1 MTTHSFQKFIEST
14 LVAPF
19 DEPDDEGRIA
29 AAGNH
34 LSPSLRRLRTAVVL
48 GVLVGLMT
56 VVSVAV
62 IVAPA
67 PAAFLIACGLAA
79 AWCWWLEGR
88 SNEPTP
94 IKTRTR
100 SR

>member
-1 MTTHSFQKFIEST
+1 MTAHSFQHFIEST

-19 DEPDDEGRIA
+19 DEPDDEGEIA
-29 AAGNH
+29 SGANR

-67 PAAFLIACGLAA
+67 PAAFLIACGLAV

-88 SNEPTP
+88 SNEPSPVKT
-94 IKTRTR
+94 KTRIR
-100 SR
+100 

>member
-1 MTTHSFQKFIEST
+1 MNTHSFQKFIEST

-19 DEPDDEGRIA
+19 DEPDDEGKIA
-29 AAGNH
+29 SAANH
-34 LSPSLRRLRTAVVL
+34 LSPGLRRLRTAVVL

-56 VVSVAV
+56 VVSIAV

-79 AWCWWLEGR
+79 AWCLWLEGR
-88 SNEPTP
+88 SNEPSLV
-94 IKTRTR
+94 KTNTR